1 MIYGIKNSI
10 FCGKEVTY
18 QIDWDLE
25 KRVKSLEGKIDEIY
39 EHIKKQENDVK
50 KIKEMTNTLVME
62 QQVGIKRK
70 KEEEKMIKEKSQ
82 KKEKKKE
89 EYFGDK
95 KLLNIKSKREYSES
109 EEEDLD
115 D

>member
-1 MIYGIKNSI
+1 
-10 FCGKEVTY
+10 
-18 QIDWDLE
+18 
-25 KRVKSLEGKIDEIY
+25 
-39 EHIKKQENDVK
+39 
-50 KIKEMTNTLVME
+50 MTNTLVME

-82 KKEKKKE
+82 KKEKKYKKEKKKE
-89 EYFGDK
+89 EYSGDR